1 MITALVTEKNT
12 NIARVQFVIK
22 TEGIK
27 TEEVEDTEEKETEER
42 NVWQKFLALF
52 KRK

>member
-1 MITALVTEKNT
+1 MITSFVSEKNT
-12 NIARVQFVIK
+12 NIDSVQFVIK

-42 NVWQKFLALF
+42 NVWKKFLALF
-52 KRK
+52 KKK

>member
-1 MITALVTEKNT
+1 MITSFVSEKNT
-12 NIARVQFVIK
+12 NIDSVQFV
-22 TEGIK
+22 IK

-42 NVWQKFLALF
+42 NVWKKFLALF